1 MTSIEAFLSAGRRDD
16 YHIRQ
21 STREGGN
28 VSERTPAV
36 RMEHLTKTYHSDD
49 DEDKTALA
57 DIDLTVETGDIFG
70 IIGLSGAGKSTLVRC
85 INGLEDYDSGSVKVR
100 GREIKDL
107 SSAELRDLRRR
118 TGMIFQH
125 FNLMPSR
132 TVADNVGLPLR
143 GSGRDRA
150 SRRARVSELLELVGL
165 TELADHYP
173 AELSGGQQQ
182 RVAIARALANEPDI
196 LLSDEATSALDPT
209 TTRSILQLLRDLH
222 DQLGIT
228 VVMITHEMSVIRQ
241 ICNRVAVID
250 QGVIVE
256 QGRVFDVFADPKA
269 QLTKSFVATT
279 SNLDKVKDL
288 MAADSPLVA
297 LEPGQILMRMS
308 YVSKEV
314 SEALVSTISRRYN
327 LDVNI
332 IFGDIDVVEGAP
344 LGGLVV
350 RMGGD
355 PENIRQAMEYLR
367 SRNIGIE
374 VLKS

>member
-1 MTSIEAFLSAGRRDD
+1 MSTDRRDD
-16 YHIRQ
+16 YHVRQ

-57 DIDLTVETGDIFG
+57 DINLTVETGDIFG

-100 GREIKDL
+100 GREVKDL
-107 SSAELRDLRRR
+107 SPAELRDLRRR

-150 SRRARVSELLELVGL
+150 SRQARVSELLELVGL

-182 RVAIARALANEPDI
+182 RVAIARALAMQPKVMLFDEP
-196 LLSDEATSALDPT
+196 TSALDPEMVNEV
-209 TTRSILQLLRDLH
+209 LD
-222 DQLGIT
+222 
-228 VVMITHEMSVIRQ
+228 VMIELAQEGMTMICVTHEMGFARQ
-241 ICNRVAVID
+241 
-250 QGVIVE
+250 
-256 QGRVFDVFADPKA
+256 
-269 QLTKSFVATT
+269 
-279 SNLDKVKDL
+279 
-288 MAADSPLVA
+288 AADHIVFMA
-297 LEPGQILMRMS
+297 DGRILEKDNPDDFFDHPKTQRAADFLSKIL
-308 YVSKEV
+308 
-314 SEALVSTISRRYN
+314 TH
-327 LDVNI
+327 
-332 IFGDIDVVEGAP
+332 
-344 LGGLVV
+344 
-350 RMGGD
+350 
-355 PENIRQAMEYLR
+355 
-367 SRNIGIE
+367 
-374 VLKS
+374 

>member
-1 MTSIEAFLSAGRRDD
+1 MSTGRRDD
-16 YHIRQ
+16 YHVIQ

-100 GREIKDL
+100 GREVKDL
-107 SSAELRDLRRR
+107 APAELRDLRRR

-209 TTRSILQLLRDLH
+209 TTRSILQLLHDLH

-250 QGVIVE
+250 KGVIVE